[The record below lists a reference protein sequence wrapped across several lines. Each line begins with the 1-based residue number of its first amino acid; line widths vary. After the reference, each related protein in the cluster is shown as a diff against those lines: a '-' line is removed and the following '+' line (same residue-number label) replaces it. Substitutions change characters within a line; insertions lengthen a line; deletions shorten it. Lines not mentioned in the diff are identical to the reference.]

1 MSYFAAASSG
11 DGSPRSTCAT
21 TSGMK
26 LARKLTL
33 ALVFGVFL
41 VLALSAYVQIR
52 REAKT
57 FENDVQRD
65 HHAMGRALAAAI
77 TGVWRTEG
85 PARALRLVEDA
96 NERERQVDLRWVWLD
111 EQADDAHRPQLAPEL
126 LVPVSRGQSVVHR
139 LPREDAD
146 VLVTCVPVPVT
157 GDRVGALEL
166 SESLA
171 GARRTT
177 HSMILNTAVTTAAL
191 TLVCGLLATSL
202 GVGLVGRPM
211 RTLIDQARRIG
222 AGDLSRRLSLR
233 QEDEIGELGREM
245 DAMCD
250 RLAAAN
256 GKLESEAA
264 ARLAALQQ
272 LRHAERLATVGKL
285 ASGIAHE
292 LGAPLQIVAGRARML
307 VDRDVTGDEVPANGQ
322 IILEQS
328 QRMTQIIRQ
337 LLDFARRRSAE
348 KQETPLRSVIHS
360 TFMMLRPLAEKQGVA
375 MVQEGDTPELIV
387 HADADQLQQ
396 ALTNVVVN
404 AIQAMPSGGTLTVG
418 VREERASPPAD
429 QGGAEGPYVALS
441 VRDEGQGMPAD
452 VLEHIFEPFFTTKPV
467 GEGTGLGLSVAYG
480 IIKEHGG
487 WIHVDSRV
495 GSGSRF
501 TMVLPRGNS

>member
-1 MSYFAAASSG
+1 
-11 DGSPRSTCAT
+11 
-21 TSGMK
+21 MK

-52 REAKT
+52 RDAMV

-65 HHAMGRALAAAI
+65 HHTMGRALAAAV
-77 TGVWRTEG
+77 TEVWRSEG
-85 PARALRLVEDA
+85 AARALRLVEDA
-96 NERERQVDLRWVWLD
+96 NEREQQVNIRWVWLD
-111 EQADDAHRPQLAPEL
+111 GQTDEPHRPRLAPEL
-126 LVPVSRGQSVVHR
+126 LVPVAGGQAVVR
-139 LPREDAD
+139 RIPQKDAD
-146 VLVTCVPVPVT
+146 LLVTCVPVPVP
-157 GDRVGALEL
+157 GDRAGALEL

-171 GARRTT
+171 GARRYIR
-177 HSMILNTAVTTAAL
+177 SMILSTAITTAAL
-191 TLVCGLLATSL
+191 TLVCGLLTTGL
-202 GVGLVGRPM
+202 GVWLVGRPM

-245 DAMCD
+245 NAMCD

-256 GKLESEAA
+256 QRLESEAA
-264 ARLAALQQ
+264 ARIAALQQ

-292 LGAPLQIVAGRARML
+292 LGAPLQVVTGRARML
-307 VDRDVTGDEVPANGQ
+307 VDGDVSGDEVPSNGQ

-348 KQETPLRSVIHS
+348 KQETALRGVVRG
-360 TFMMLRPLAEKQGVA
+360 TFTMLKPLADKQGVTI
-375 MVQEGDTPELIV
+375 VEEGDTPDRLV

-404 AIQAMPSGGTLTVG
+404 AIQAMPSGGTIAVRVQTV
-418 VREERASPPAD
+418 RARPPAD
-429 QGGAEGPYVALS
+429 QGGAEGDYIALS
-441 VRDEGQGMPAD
+441 VRDEGQGMAAD
-452 VLEHIFEPFFTTKPV
+452 VLEHVFEPFFTTKPV

-487 WIHVDSRV
+487 WIDVDSHA
-495 GSGSRF
+495 GSGSQF
-501 TMVLPRGNS
+501 TMYLPQEKP

>member
-1 MSYFAAASSG
+1 
-11 DGSPRSTCAT
+11 
-21 TSGMK
+21 MK

-41 VLALSAYVQIR
+41 VLALSAYVQVR
-52 REAKT
+52 KEARI
-57 FENDVQRD
+57 FEKDVQRD
-65 HHAMGRALAAAI
+65 HHTMGRALAAAV
-77 TGVWRTEG
+77 TEVWRSEG
-85 PARALRLVEDA
+85 SARALRLVEDA
-96 NERERQVDLRWVWLD
+96 NERERQVDVRWVWLD
-111 EQADDAHRPQLAPEL
+111 EQADEAHRPRLSPEL
-126 LVPVSRGQSVVHR
+126 LAPASKGQAVVHR
-139 LPREDAD
+139 IPRGD
-146 VLVTCVPVPVT
+146 VEMLVTCVPVPVP

-171 GARRTT
+171 GARQTIR
-177 HSMILNTAVTTAAL
+177 SMILSTTVTTAAL
-191 TLVCGLLATSL
+191 TLVCGLLTTSL

-222 AGDLSRRLSLR
+222 AGDLSRRLSLH
-233 QEDEIGELGREM
+233 QKDEIGELGREM
-245 DAMCD
+245 NAMCD

-256 GKLESEAA
+256 QKLESEAA

-292 LGAPLQIVAGRARML
+292 LGAPLQVVAGRARML
-307 VDRDVTGDEVPANGQ
+307 VDGDVSGDEVPANGQ

-337 LLDFARRRSAE
+337 LLDFARRRSAQM
-348 KQETPLRSVIHS
+348 QETPLRSVLRS
-360 TFMMLRPLAEKQGVA
+360 TFTMLRPLAEKQGVTI
-375 MVQEGDTPELIV
+375 VQEGDAPELVV

-404 AIQAMPSGGTLTVG
+404 AIQAMPSGGTLAVG
-418 VREERASPPAD
+418 VRAERASPPD
-429 QGGAEGPYVALS
+429 NPGGAEGEYVALS
-441 VRDEGQGMPAD
+441 VCDEGVGIPAD

-487 WIHVDSRV
+487 WIHVDSQV

-501 TMVLPRGNS
+501 TMVLPQGKP

>member
-1 MSYFAAASSG
+1 
-11 DGSPRSTCAT
+11 
-21 TSGMK
+21 MK

-52 REAKT
+52 REART

-77 TGVWRTEG
+77 TGVWRSEG

-96 NERERQVDLRWVWLD
+96 NERERQVDIRWLWLD
-111 EQADDAHRPQLAPEL
+111 EQADEAHRPRLAPDL
-126 LVPVSRGQSVVHR
+126 LVAVSRGQAVVQR
-139 LPREDAD
+139 IPREDDAD
-146 VLVTCVPVPVT
+146 VLVTCLPVPVP

-171 GARRTT
+171 GARRTIRG
-177 HSMILNTAVTTAAL
+177 MILSTAVTTAAL

-256 GKLESEAA
+256 LKLESEAA

-292 LGAPLQIVAGRARML
+292 LGAPLQVIAGRARML

-348 KQETPLRSVIHS
+348 KQETPLRSVVHS
-360 TFMMLRPLAEKQGVA
+360 TFTMLRPLAEKQGVT
-375 MVQEGDTPELIV
+375 MVHEGDTPELVV

-429 QGGAEGPYVALS
+429 QGGAEGAYVALS

-487 WIHVDSRV
+487 WIHVDSQV
-495 GSGSRF
+495 GAGSRF
-501 TMVLPRGNS
+501 TMVLPQGNS

>member
-1 MSYFAAASSG
+1 
-11 DGSPRSTCAT
+11 
-21 TSGMK
+21 MK

-52 REAKT
+52 REARI

-65 HHAMGRALAAAI
+65 HHAMGRALAAAV
-77 TGVWRTEG
+77 TGVWRSEG

-96 NERERQVDLRWVWLD
+96 NERERQVDIRWVWLD
-111 EQADDAHRPQLAPEL
+111 EQADEAHRPRLAPEL
-126 LVPVSRGQSVVHR
+126 LVAVSQGQAVVHR
-139 LPREDAD
+139 IPREGAD

-157 GDRVGALEL
+157 GGRAGALEL

-171 GARRTT
+171 GARRTIR
-177 HSMILNTAVTTAAL
+177 SMILSTTVTTAAL
-191 TLVCGLLATSL
+191 TLVCGLLTTSL

-222 AGDLSRRLSLR
+222 AGDLSRRLSLH

-245 DAMCD
+245 NAMCD

-256 GKLESEAA
+256 QKLESEAI

-292 LGAPLQIVAGRARML
+292 LGAPLQVIAGRARML
-307 VDRDVTGDEVPANGQ
+307 VDRDVSGDEVPANGQ

-337 LLDFARRRSAE
+337 LLDFARRRSVE
-348 KQETPLRSVIHS
+348 KQETPLRSVLRS
-360 TFMMLRPLAEKQGVA
+360 TFTMLRPLAEKQGVTIL
-375 MVQEGDTPELIV
+375 QEGDTSELVV

-404 AIQAMPSGGTLTVG
+404 AIQAMPSGGTLAVG
-418 VREERASPPAD
+418 VRVERASPPAD
-429 QGGAEGPYVALS
+429 QGGGAEGDYIALS
-441 VRDEGQGMPAD
+441 VHDEGEGMPAD

-487 WIHVDSRV
+487 WIHVDSQV

-501 TMVLPRGNS
+501 TMFLPQGKP